1 MTLLLQRKIR
11 RRTEGVGHRRMEQL
25 WTLVGATQVV
35 MQRQEFGAGAAQNLR
50 WHPAHRRAST
60 VAGGLDRR

>member
-35 MQRQEFGAGAAQNLR
+35 MQRQEFGAGG
-50 WHPAHRRAST
+50 HRISDGTLLIGERAP
-60 VAGGLDRR
+60 